1 VEEPIIKPY
10 QLKAHARQRGVTLLE
25 LTVILTIIIALAGM
39 VIPTGFF
46 AIMTSSQDSTGV
58 SSLAE
63 VDKWMQSYSTKF
75 MKEPNNMEALIN
87 GVAGIVAQPSPTTFP
102 PGCNTLTP
110 APNANS
116 PALNAVYCNMKYP
129 GYFIPLQLTSVD
141 LASLNNAG
149 ITSLYYND
157 PNTKDATF
165 DSTLASNTPLTTGGY
180 VARVAFPLSH
190 PVVWPGP
197 TSPTTLPGA
206 TIEDYLAAVFGS
218 TSNKFDSNCYDYVA
232 FGIGNQSSLTG
243 TVTSTAPVHFVAKS
257 ISTGT
262 LTYNRYLAIYQ
273 VDRNPL
279 ASAALQATNPLGG
292 SRKGCAAGIESAK
305 FIGSVIAD
313 GSSAGQLMGLANSLA
328 SSANSANSNYY

>member
-1 VEEPIIKPY
+1 MENPIIKPY

-46 AIMTSSQDSTGV
+46 GIITSSQDSTGV

-87 GVAGIVAQPSPTTFP
+87 GTAGPTSISTSPTAP
-102 PGCNTLTP
+102 PGCNIAGIL
-110 APNANS
+110 ANT
-116 PALNAVYCNMKYP
+116 VYCNMKYP
-129 GYFIPLQLTSVD
+129 GYFAPLSLLSVH

-157 PNTKDATF
+157 PSTQDATF

-180 VARVAFPLSH
+180 VASVAFPLGSQ
-190 PVVWPGP
+190 VVWPGP
-197 TSPTTLPGA
+197 TGPTTLPGA

-218 TSNKFDSNCYDYVA
+218 ASNKFDGNCYDYVA

-273 VDRNPL
+273 VDKISSLPL
-279 ASAALQATNPLGG
+279 STPLPLGG
-292 SRKGCAAGIESAK
+292 ARKGCAAGIESAK

-313 GSSAGQLMGLANSLA
+313 GSSGGQLMGLANSLA
-328 SSANSANSNYY
+328 SSAKVANSN

>member
-1 VEEPIIKPY
+1 
-10 QLKAHARQRGVTLLE
+10 
-25 LTVILTIIIALAGM
+25 
-39 VIPTGFF
+39 
-46 AIMTSSQDSTGV
+46 
-58 SSLAE
+58 
-63 VDKWMQSYSTKF
+63 
-75 MKEPNNMEALIN
+75 MEALIN
-87 GVAGIVAQPSPTTFP
+87 GVAGTVAQPSPTTFP

-129 GYFIPLQLTSVD
+129 GYFIPFQLTSVD

-149 ITSLYYND
+149 ITSLFYND
-157 PNTKDATF
+157 PSTLDATF
-165 DSTLASNTPLTTGGY
+165 DSTLASNTLLTTGSY
-180 VARVAFPLSH
+180 VASVNFPLSS

-197 TSPTTLPGA
+197 TGLTTHTTPPGA
-206 TIEDYLAAVFGS
+206 IIEDYLAAVFGS
-218 TSNKFDSNCYDYVA
+218 TSNKFDYKCYDYIA

-273 VDRNPL
+273 VDKTSSLSLSSATPL
-279 ASAALQATNPLGG
+279 PLGG
-292 SRKGCAAGIESAK
+292 ARKGCAAGIESAK

-313 GSSAGQLMGLANSLA
+313 GSSSGQLMGLANSLA
-328 SSANSANSNYY
+328 NSANSANSNYY